1 MGQGL
6 AGYLIR
12 RLLWAVPVL
21 IAVSMLV
28 FLLLRFTPGD
38 PVDTLLGNRY
48 DEELA
53 ARLRARYG
61 YDQPVHVQYLKY
73 LENLFQ
79 GDLGIST
86 RHADFSVAEVIIPKV
101 RVSAA
106 MGLMAV
112 IVGFGLGI
120 PVGIFAAL
128 RRGSS
133 LDPLTIGFW
142 LLLDSMPILVVAPA
156 AIWLFALALGWVNLS
171 YAGVLHP
178 NIILPVVLIS
188 LPGVAGV
195 ARIMRASIIQI
206 LGEDF
211 IRTARAKGLRERTVV
226 TRHITR
232 NALLPMV
239 TVIGLSLPGIA
250 AGSLFTELFFGI
262 PGIGR
267 EYLQSLLDRDYD
279 VVLAL
284 VLLGSALFV
293 FANIAVDVAYG
304 FIDPRVR
311 VGATRGGGG

>member
-1 MGQGL
+1 MGLGL

-53 ARLRARYG
+53 ARLRAKYG
-61 YDQPVHVQYLKY
+61 YDQPVHVQYLRY
-73 LENLFQ
+73 LENLLQ

-86 RHADFSVAEVIIPKV
+86 SHAEFSVAEVIIPKV

-106 MGLMAV
+106 MGIMAV

-142 LLLDSMPILVVAPA
+142 LLLDSMPVLVVAPA

-171 YAGVLHP
+171 YAGVFHP

-267 EYLQSLLDRDYD
+267 EYLESLLDRDYD

-311 VGATRGGGG
+311 VGATRGGGA